1 MSTLRRWSW
10 GLAIL
15 ALASCS
21 VPSGDASIDGLRVES
36 ERLESLLADLND
48 SEQITVAGGRAVGD
62 EVRAVLDVL
71 LRGAA
76 SALVLTDAGQSV
88 TDADVA
94 AVRAQLESDPSIA
107 SIGSTLIDV
116 IVELN
121 STDLALDRVTAPS
134 DSVLAERYARR
145 PASLGLLC
153 ARHVVVETRSEA
165 DAVLRELRAGADFA
179 TVAARTSIEPAAA
192 TTGGALGRGDAP
204 CLRLTDYQ
212 ESFDPA
218 FTAGALQARAAVP
231 YGPVQ
236 SSFGWHVILIRP
248 FSEVV
253 DDVRTLY
260 AAEAGQLLVS
270 GRLATGDVRVPSRIG
285 RWDPATGRTVARP

>member
-1 MSTLRRWSW
+1 VPTLRKWSW
-10 GLAIL
+10 GLAL
-15 ALASCS
+15 ATLASCG
-21 VPSGDASIDGLRVES
+21 VPSGDASIDGVRVES
-36 ERLESLLADLND
+36 ARLEALLGDLSD
-48 SEQITVAGGRAVGD
+48 TDQITVAGGRAVGD

-76 SALVLTDAGQSV
+76 GALVLADEGESV
-88 TDADVA
+88 TENDLA
-94 AVRAQLESDPSIA
+94 AVRDQLDSDPSIG

-121 STDLALDRVTAPS
+121 STDLALDRVAAPA
-134 DSVLAERYARR
+134 DAILAERYARR

-153 ARHVVVETRSEA
+153 ARHVVVESRAEA
-165 DAVLRELRAGADFA
+165 DAVLRELRSGADFA
-179 TVAARTSIEPAAA
+179 TVAASTSIEPAAV

-204 CLRLTDYQ
+204 CLRLVDYQ

-218 FTAGALQARAAVP
+218 FTAGALDARAGVP
-231 YGPVQ
+231 FGPVR

-248 FSEVV
+248 FAEVV

-270 GRLATGDVRVPSRIG
+270 GRLATADVRIPSRIG